1 MNRKAIR
8 RIPLE
13 KLFDLKV
20 DFAFKQ
26 MFGNEKN
33 KKITVVFLNAVLK
46 LTGRDTIKEVT
57 FLKHELG
64 GEYQDDKQ
72 SRLDILVK
80 TQNGDFINVE
90 IQLSNQHDM
99 TKRTLYYWAKM
110 YESQL
115 VRGMGY
121 SELRPTITI
130 NICNFTMFK
139 DNKNYHNTFHLY
151 EDTTLSRLMPEEDVM
166 EIHFIEINKFISLWY
181 EGKLNALEDLLIRWL
196 LLLGMVDGRNKKVY
210 AEIYRELEE
219 LAMKDENLR
228 AAFDTWEEISQSP
241 ETILA
246 YQSRLKYILDE
257 EARYID
263 GINKGREQG
272 KAEGMKEGLEQGLE
286 QGRKQEQIELVKK
299 LMKRHVTVEEI
310 MDLVGLSREEIER
323 IKDLDLPQD

>member
-8 RIPLE
+8 RIPLD
-13 KLFDLKV
+13 KFFDLKV

-26 MFGNEKN
+26 LFGNEKN
-33 KKITVVFLNAVLK
+33 KKITIVFLNAVLK

-57 FLKHELG
+57 FIQHELG

-80 TQNGDFINVE
+80 TQNGDYINVE

-121 SELRPTITI
+121 SELRSTITI

-139 DNKNYHNTFHLY
+139 GNKAYHSTYHLR
-151 EDTTLSRLMPEEDVM
+151 EDTTLSRLMPKEDVL
-166 EIHFIEINKFISLWY
+166 EIHFIEINKFIALWN
-181 EGKLNALEDLLIRWL
+181 EERLDALDDILIRWL
-196 LLLGMVDGRNKKVY
+196 LLLGMVDGRKKKVY

-263 GINKGREQG
+263 GINKGR
-272 KAEGMKEGLEQGLE
+272 AQGLE

-299 LMKRHVTVEEI
+299 LLKRHESIEEI
-310 MDLVGLSREEIER
+310 MDLLSLSREEIER
-323 IKDLDLPQD
+323 IKSLNLPQE

>member
-13 KLFDLKV
+13 KFFDLKV

-26 MFGNEKN
+26 LFGNEKN
-33 KKITVVFLNAVLK
+33 KKMTIVFLNAVLK

-57 FLKHELG
+57 FIQQELG

-80 TQNGDFINVE
+80 TQNDDFINVE

-115 VRGMGY
+115 ARGMGY

-139 DNKNYHNTFHLY
+139 DNKSYHSTYHLY
-151 EDTTLSRLMPEEDVM
+151 EDTTLSRLMPEEDVL
-166 EIHFIEINKFISLWY
+166 EIHFIEMNKFITLWH
-181 EGKLNALEDLLIRWL
+181 EEKLDALDDILIRWL
-196 LLLGMVDGRNKKVY
+196 LLLGMVDGRKKKVY

-272 KAEGMKEGLEQGLE
+272 LE
-286 QGRKQEQIELVKK
+286 QGRKQAQIELVKK
-299 LMKRHVTVEEI
+299 LLKRHEPIEEI
-310 MDLVGLSREEIER
+310 MDLLGLSREEIER
-323 IKDLDLPQD
+323 IKSLNLHQE

>member
-8 RIPLE
+8 RVPLE
-13 KLFDLKV
+13 KFFDLKV

-26 MFGNEKN
+26 LFGSEKN
-33 KKITVVFLNAVLK
+33 KKITIVFLNAVLK

-57 FLKHELG
+57 FIQQELG

-90 IQLSNQHDM
+90 IQLSNQQDM

-139 DNKNYHNTFHLY
+139 DKKDYHSTYHLY
-151 EDTTLSRLMPEEDVM
+151 DDSTFSRLMPEEDVL
-166 EIHFIEINKFISLWY
+166 EIHFIEMNKFITLWH
-181 EGKLNALEDLLIRWL
+181 EEKLDALNDILIRWL
-196 LLLGMVDGRNKKVY
+196 LLLGMVDGRKKKVY

-272 KAEGMKEGLEQGLE
+272 LE
-286 QGRKQEQIELVKK
+286 QGRKQAQIELVKK
-299 LMKRHVTVEEI
+299 LLKRHEPIEEI
-310 MDLVGLSREEIER
+310 MDLLDISREEIER
-323 IKDLDLPQD
+323 IKCLNLPHE

>member
-1 MNRKAIR
+1 MNQKAIR
-8 RIPLE
+8 RIPLD
-13 KLFDLKV
+13 KFFDLKV

-26 MFGNEKN
+26 LFGNDKN
-33 KKITVVFLNAVLK
+33 KKITIVFLNAVLK

-57 FLKHELG
+57 FIQQELG
-64 GEYQDDKQ
+64 GEYKDDKL

-90 IQLSNQHDM
+90 IQLSNQQDM

-115 VRGMGY
+115 VKGMGY

-139 DNKNYHNTFHLY
+139 DNKDFHSTFHMY
-151 EDTTLSRLMPEEDVM
+151 EDRTLSRLMQEEDVL
-166 EIHFIEINKFISLWY
+166 EIHFIEMNKFITLWH
-181 EGKLNALEDLLIRWL
+181 EAKLDVLDDILIRWL

-272 KAEGMKEGLEQGLE
+272 
-286 QGRKQEQIELVKK
+286 RKQAQIELVKK
-299 LMKRHVTVEEI
+299 LLKRHEPIEDI
-310 MDLVGLSREEIER
+310 MDLLDISREEIER
-323 IKDLDLPQD
+323 IKCSKS

>member
-8 RIPLE
+8 RIPLD
-13 KLFDLKV
+13 KFFDLKV

-26 MFGNEKN
+26 LFGNEKN
-33 KKITVVFLNAVLK
+33 KKITIVFLNAVLK

-57 FLKHELG
+57 FIQHELG

-80 TQNGDFINVE
+80 TQKGDFINVE

-139 DNKNYHNTFHLY
+139 NNKNYHSTYHLY
-151 EDTTLSRLMPEEDVM
+151 EDRTLSRLMPEEDVL
-166 EIHFIEINKFISLWY
+166 EIHFIEMNKFITLWH
-181 EGKLNALEDLLIRWL
+181 EEKLDALENILIRWL
-196 LLLGMVDGRNKKVY
+196 LLLGMVDGRKKKVY
-210 AEIYRELEE
+210 ADIYRELEE

-272 KAEGMKEGLEQGLE
+272 KTEGIKEGLEK
-286 QGRKQEQIELVKK
+286 GRKQEQIELVKK
-299 LMKRHVTVEEI
+299 LLQRHEPIEEI
-310 MDLVGLSREEIER
+310 MGLLGLSREKIER
-323 IKDLDLPQD
+323 IKSLNLHEE

>member
-1 MNRKAIR
+1 MPSNNCSETIR
-8 RIPLE
+8 IK
-13 KLFDLKV
+13 KL
-20 DFAFKQ
+20 
-26 MFGNEKN
+26 
-33 KKITVVFLNAVLK
+33 IVFLNAVLK

-57 FLKHELG
+57 FIQQELG
-64 GEYQDDKQ
+64 GEYKDDKL

-90 IQLSNQHDM
+90 IQLSNQQDM

-139 DNKNYHNTFHLY
+139 DNKDFHSTFHMY
-151 EDTTLSRLMPEEDVM
+151 EDRTLSRLMQEEDVL
-166 EIHFIEINKFISLWY
+166 EIHFIEMNKFITLWH
-181 EGKLNALEDLLIRWL
+181 EAKLDALDDILIRWL
-196 LLLGMVDGRNKKVY
+196 LLLGMVDGRKKKVY

-272 KAEGMKEGLEQGLE
+272 LEQGLE
-286 QGRKQEQIELVKK
+286 QGRKQAQIELVKK
-299 LMKRHVTVEEI
+299 LLKRQEPIEDI
-310 MDLVGLSREEIER
+310 MDLLDISREEIER
-323 IKDLDLPQD
+323 IKCSNS

>member
-1 MNRKAIR
+1 MNQKAIR
-8 RIPLE
+8 RIPLD
-13 KLFDLKV
+13 KFFDLKV

-26 MFGNEKN
+26 LFGNDKN
-33 KKITVVFLNAVLK
+33 KKITIVFLNAVLK

-57 FLKHELG
+57 FIQQELG
-64 GEYQDDKQ
+64 GEYKDDKL

-90 IQLSNQHDM
+90 IQLSNQQDM

-139 DNKNYHNTFHLY
+139 DNKDFHSTFHMY
-151 EDTTLSRLMPEEDVM
+151 EDRTLSRLMQEEDVL
-166 EIHFIEINKFISLWY
+166 EIHFIEMNKFITLWH
-181 EGKLNALEDLLIRWL
+181 EAKLDALDDILIRWL
-196 LLLGMVDGRNKKVY
+196 LLLGMVDGRKKKVY

-263 GINKGREQG
+263 GINKGRKQ
-272 KAEGMKEGLEQGLE
+272 GLEQGLE
-286 QGRKQEQIELVKK
+286 QGRKQAQIELVKK
-299 LMKRHVTVEEI
+299 LLKRHEPIEDI
-310 MDLVGLSREEIER
+310 MDLLDISREEIER
-323 IKDLDLPQD
+323 IKCSNS

>member
-13 KLFDLKV
+13 KFFDLKV

-26 MFGNEKN
+26 LFGNKKN
-33 KKITVVFLNAVLK
+33 KKITIVFLNAILK

-57 FLKHELG
+57 FIQQELG
-64 GEYQDDKQ
+64 GEFQNDKQ

-90 IQLSNQHDM
+90 IQLSNQQDM

-139 DNKNYHNTFHLY
+139 DNKNYHSTYHLY
-151 EDTTLSRLMPEEDVM
+151 EDRTLSRLMPEEDVL
-166 EIHFIEINKFISLWY
+166 EIHFIEMNKFIALWH
-181 EGKLNALEDLLIRWL
+181 EEKLDALDDILIRWL
-196 LLLGMVDGRNKKVY
+196 LLLGMVDGRKKKVY
-210 AEIYRELEE
+210 AEIYRELEG

-272 KAEGMKEGLEQGLE
+272 LE
-286 QGRKQEQIELVKK
+286 QGRKQERIELVKK
-299 LMKRHVTVEEI
+299 LLKRHEPIEEI
-310 MDLVGLSREEIER
+310 MDLIGLSREEIER
-323 IKDLDLPQD
+323 IKSLNSPQE

>member
-1 MNRKAIR
+1 MNQKAIR
-8 RIPLE
+8 RIPLD
-13 KLFDLKV
+13 KFFDLKV

-26 MFGNEKN
+26 LFGNDKN
-33 KKITVVFLNAVLK
+33 KKITIVFLNAVLK
-46 LTGRDTIKEVT
+46 LTGRETIKEVT
-57 FLKHELG
+57 FIQQELG
-64 GEYQDDKQ
+64 GEYKDDKL

-90 IQLSNQHDM
+90 IQLSNQQDM

-139 DNKNYHNTFHLY
+139 DNKDFHSTFHMY
-151 EDTTLSRLMPEEDVM
+151 EDKTLSRLMQEEDVL
-166 EIHFIEINKFISLWY
+166 EIHFIEMNKFITLWH
-181 EGKLNALEDLLIRWL
+181 EEKLDALDDILIRWL
-196 LLLGMVDGRNKKVY
+196 LLLGMVDGRKKKVY

-272 KAEGMKEGLEQGLE
+272 LEQGLE
-286 QGRKQEQIELVKK
+286 QGRKQAQIELVKK
-299 LMKRHVTVEEI
+299 LLKRHEPIEDI
-310 MDLVGLSREEIER
+310 MDLLDISREEIER
-323 IKDLDLPQD
+323 IKSSNS

>member
-1 MNRKAIR
+1 
-8 RIPLE
+8 
-13 KLFDLKV
+13 
-20 DFAFKQ
+20 
-26 MFGNEKN
+26 
-33 KKITVVFLNAVLK
+33 
-46 LTGRDTIKEVT
+46 
-57 FLKHELG
+57 
-64 GEYQDDKQ
+64 
-72 SRLDILVK
+72 
-80 TQNGDFINVE
+80 
-90 IQLSNQHDM
+90 M

-139 DNKNYHNTFHLY
+139 DNKDFHSTFHMY
-151 EDTTLSRLMPEEDVM
+151 EDRTLSRLMQEEDVL
-166 EIHFIEINKFISLWY
+166 EIHFIEMNKFITLWH
-181 EGKLNALEDLLIRWL
+181 EAKLDVLDDILIRWL

-272 KAEGMKEGLEQGLE
+272 
-286 QGRKQEQIELVKK
+286 RKQAQIELVKK
-299 LMKRHVTVEEI
+299 LLKRHEPIEDI
-310 MDLVGLSREEIER
+310 MDLLDISREEIER
-323 IKDLDLPQD
+323 IKCSNS

>member
-1 MNRKAIR
+1 M
-8 RIPLE
+8 
-13 KLFDLKV
+13 
-20 DFAFKQ
+20 
-26 MFGNEKN
+26 
-33 KKITVVFLNAVLK
+33 KIITIVFLNAVLK

-57 FLKHELG
+57 FIQHELG

-80 TQNGDFINVE
+80 TQKGDFINVE

-139 DNKNYHNTFHLY
+139 NNKNYHSTYHLY
-151 EDTTLSRLMPEEDVM
+151 EDRTLSRLMPEEDVL
-166 EIHFIEINKFISLWY
+166 EIHFIEMNKFITLWH
-181 EGKLNALEDLLIRWL
+181 EEKLDALENILIRWL
-196 LLLGMVDGRNKKVY
+196 LLLGMVDGRKKKVY
-210 AEIYRELEE
+210 ADIYRELEE

-272 KAEGMKEGLEQGLE
+272 KTEGIKEGLE

-299 LMKRHVTVEEI
+299 LLQRHEPIEEI
-310 MDLVGLSREEIER
+310 MGLLGLSREKIER
-323 IKDLDLPQD
+323 IKSLNLHEE

>member
-1 MNRKAIR
+1 M
-8 RIPLE
+8 
-13 KLFDLKV
+13 
-20 DFAFKQ
+20 
-26 MFGNEKN
+26 
-33 KKITVVFLNAVLK
+33 KIITIVFLNAVLK

-57 FLKHELG
+57 FIKHELG

-115 VRGMGY
+115 VKGMGY

-139 DNKNYHNTFHLY
+139 DNKGYHNTYHLY
-151 EDTTLSRLMPEEDVM
+151 EDTTLSRLMSEEDVL

-181 EGKLNALEDLLIRWL
+181 EEKLNALDDLLIRWL
-196 LLLGMVDGRNKKVY
+196 LLLGMVDGRKKKVY

-228 AAFDTWEEISQSP
+228 AAFDTWEEISQAP

-246 YQSRLKYILDE
+246 YQSRLKYIQDE

-263 GINKGREQG
+263 GINKGI
-272 KAEGMKEGLEQGLE
+272 E
-286 QGRKQEQIELVKK
+286 QGRKQEQMELVKK
-299 LMKRHVTVEEI
+299 LLKRHEPIEEI
-310 MDLVGLSREEIER
+310 MDLLGLSRDEIER
-323 IKDLDLPQD
+323 IKSLDLL

>member
-8 RIPLE
+8 RIPLD
-13 KLFDLKV
+13 KFFDLKV

-26 MFGNEKN
+26 LFGSEKN
-33 KKITVVFLNAVLK
+33 KKITIVFLNAVLK
-46 LTGRDTIKEVT
+46 LTGRDTIKEVI
-57 FLKHELG
+57 FIQHDMG

-90 IQLSNQHDM
+90 IQLSNQQDM

-110 YESQL
+110 YETQL

-139 DNKNYHNTFHLY
+139 DIKDYHSTYHLY
-151 EDTTLSRLMPEEDVM
+151 EDRILSRLMPDEDVL
-166 EIHFIEINKFISLWY
+166 EIHFIEMNKFITLWH
-181 EGKLNALEDLLIRWL
+181 EEKLDALDDILIRWL
-196 LLLGMVDGRNKKVY
+196 LLLGMVDGRKKKVY

-228 AAFDTWEEISQSP
+228 AAFDTWGEISQSP

-272 KAEGMKEGLEQGLE
+272 IEQGIERGIEQGIE
-286 QGRKQEQIELVKK
+286 QGRKQAQIELVKK
-299 LMKRHVTVEEI
+299 LLKRHETVEEI
-310 MDLVGLSREEIER
+310 MDLLGLSREEIER
-323 IKDLDLPQD
+323 IKSLDLL

>member
-1 MNRKAIR
+1 
-8 RIPLE
+8 
-13 KLFDLKV
+13 
-20 DFAFKQ
+20 
-26 MFGNEKN
+26 MFGNDKN
-33 KKITVVFLNAVLK
+33 KKITIVFLNAVLK
-46 LTGRDTIKEVT
+46 LTGRDTIKKVT
-57 FLKHELG
+57 FIQQELG
-64 GEYQDDKQ
+64 GEYKDDKL

-90 IQLSNQHDM
+90 IQLSNQQDM

-139 DNKNYHNTFHLY
+139 DNKDFHSTFHMY
-151 EDTTLSRLMPEEDVM
+151 EDRTLSRLMQEEDVL
-166 EIHFIEINKFISLWY
+166 EIHFIEMNKFITLWH
-181 EGKLNALEDLLIRWL
+181 EAKLNVLDDILIRWL

-263 GINKGREQG
+263 GINKGREQ
-272 KAEGMKEGLEQGLE
+272 ELEQGLE
-286 QGRKQEQIELVKK
+286 QGRKQAQIELVRK
-299 LMKRHVTVEEI
+299 LLKRHEPIEDI
-310 MDLVGLSREEIER
+310 MDLLDISREEIER
-323 IKDLDLPQD
+323 IKCSNS